1 MHAVLAAIVHTVIS
15 VIAATYIAPR
25 SLDPAATLD
34 TIQGLCLASAL
45 ISAIGF
51 MATTMYLSRRL
62 RPARGLL
69 VGALSGLLCSGVI
82 GLVTTGMDYSL
93 IVYLAILAPTLLS
106 VLLASL
112 LDRPKSGWQT

>member
-1 MHAVLAAIVHTVIS
+1 MHAVLAAIVHTAIS
-15 VIAATYIAPR
+15 VIAAMYIAPY

-34 TIQGLCLASAL
+34 SMQGLCLASAI

-51 MATTMYLSRRL
+51 MATTTYLSRRL
-62 RPARGLL
+62 RPVRGVL
-69 VGALSGLLCSGVI
+69 VGALSGLLCTGTVS
-82 GLVTTGMDYSL
+82 LVMTGMDYSL
-93 IVYLAILAPTLLS
+93 IVYLAILAPTLLA